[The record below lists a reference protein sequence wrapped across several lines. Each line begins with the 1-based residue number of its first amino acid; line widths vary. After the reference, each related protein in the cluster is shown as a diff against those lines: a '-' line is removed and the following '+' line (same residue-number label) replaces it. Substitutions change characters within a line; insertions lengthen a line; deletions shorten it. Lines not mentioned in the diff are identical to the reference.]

1 MLLFIAGVKNMK
13 KIITII
19 MVLFA
24 TAVYAKSGIKFD
36 KLVHDFGS
44 IQQDTV
50 VKAAFTFK
58 NTGGSVLVIDRV
70 KTSCGCTNTMLS
82 KKELKPGEQG
92 TLEIAFDSAG
102 YSGKVTRTITV
113 FTNDPENKEVK
124 LKIIAT
130 VIEQGDK

>member
-1 MLLFIAGVKNMK
+1 MK
-13 KIITII
+13 KLIFVLII
-19 MVLFA
+19 L
-24 TAVYAKSGIKFD
+24 TAVSLYAKSVIKFD

-44 IQQDTV
+44 IQQETV
-50 VKAAFTFK
+50 VKAVFTYK

-113 FTNDPENKEVK
+113 FTNAPENKEVK
-124 LKIIAT
+124 LKIIAN
-130 VIEQGDK
+130 VLEPGNR